1 MKRSIK
7 HLPKRTQ
14 EELNVLLELVLQKV
28 KGCKMVILYGSYARG
43 GYVLWD
49 ERFDFGIHTT
59 FQSDY
64 DILIVVE
71 KGNTALLER
80 VLRDKVTD
88 KYEKIFKDRPRD
100 PTPPQFIVETIY
112 NLNKKLILGQYFF
125 TDIVKEGIKIYDTN
139 DHKLEKA
146 KKLSYNEIKEIAVD
160 EFDIFYP
167 DANIFL
173 ETGDS
178 HLNKEYYKIGSFEL
192 HQACERYYTAISLVF
207 TNYRPRTHDL
217 KKLFARVKSYSR
229 ELSIVFPENTD
240 FEKRCYDLIW
250 RAYIEA
256 RYNKNFIITKE
267 ELVYMIERTKI
278 LKDITERICNEKLK
292 SYDLLIEQEQE
303 QEQEQK

>member
-14 EELNVLLELVLQKV
+14 EELNILLELVLQKI

-43 GYVLWD
+43 GYVLCD

-71 KGNTALLER
+71 KGNTALIER

-88 KYEKIFKDRPRD
+88 KYEKLFKDRPRD

-112 NLNKKLILGQYFF
+112 NLNKKLITGQYFF
-125 TDIVKEGIKIYDTN
+125 TDIVKEGVKIYDTN

-146 KKLSYNEIKEIAVD
+146 QKLSYKEIKEIAIE

-167 DANIFL
+167 RANEFL
-173 ETGDS
+173 KGGHFYFNEGDY
-178 HLNKEYYKIGSFEL
+178 EVGSFML

-207 TNYRPRTHDL
+207 TNYRLKTHDL

-240 FEKRCYDLIW
+240 FEKRCYDLIC
-250 RAYIEA
+250 RAYIES
-256 RYNKNFIITKE
+256 RYNKDFVVTKE
-267 ELVYMIERTKI
+267 ELTYMIERTKI

-292 SYDLLIEQEQE
+292 SYDLLIEQE
-303 QEQEQK
+303 